1 LFLKKYQKEENKMSS
16 MLGEGEMKRSH
27 MHGDR
32 ENITN
37 RENKEIENGKMY
49 KKKKAKKLSF
59 FSRMDSFLAH

>member
-1 LFLKKYQKEENKMSS
+1 MSS